1 MTLRQAQGDV
11 DTNVRVVLVDDQE
24 LVRSGLRR
32 ILRRRDG
39 FEIVAECSDGSEVPA
54 VLDELGAGDD
64 RGVDVV
70 VMDLRMRTV
79 DGITATGAVVA
90 RGDGPPVLVLTTF
103 DDDEMLSGAL
113 RAGAAGFLLKDS
125 SADDL
130 IRAVRTVAEGGN
142 WLDPSVTGRVLHRFR
157 SIAPRPAASGT
168 RGAADQLTVR
178 ELEVLRRMALG
189 RSNGEI
195 AGDLVISEL
204 TVKSHV
210 GRIFT
215 KLGLRDRPAAIVY
228 AYDNGLVQPTPS

>member
-1 MTLRQAQGDV
+1 MSDPV
-11 DTNVRVVLVDDQE
+11 VKVVLVDDQE

-39 FEIVAECSDGSEVPA
+39 FEIVAECADGGEVPA
-54 VLDELGAGDD
+54 TLSGLGEAGA
-64 RGVDVV
+64 DVV

-79 DGITATGAVVA
+79 DGITATRSVVEA
-90 RGDGPPVLVLTTF
+90 GGPPVLVLTTF

-130 IRAVRTVAEGGN
+130 IRGVRTVAEGGS
-142 WLDPSVTGRVLHRFR
+142 WLDPAVTGRVLDRFR
-157 SIAPRPAASGT
+157 TFAPAPVARASDGV
-168 RGAADQLTVR
+168 DPLTAR
-178 ELEVLRRMALG
+178 ELEVLRAMAAG

-195 AGDLVISEL
+195 AAELVISEL

-228 AYDNGLVQPTPS
+228 AYDHGLVRPGS

>member
-1 MTLRQAQGDV
+1 MSDPV
-11 DTNVRVVLVDDQE
+11 VKVVLVDDQE

-39 FEIVAECSDGSEVPA
+39 FEIVAECADGGEVPGT
-54 VLDELGAGDD
+54 LSRLGES
-64 RGVDVV
+64 GVDVV

-79 DGITATGAVVA
+79 DGITATRAVVES
-90 RGDGPPVLVLTTF
+90 GGPPVLVLTTF

-130 IRAVRTVAEGGN
+130 IRAVRTVAEGGS
-142 WLDPSVTGRVLHRFR
+142 WLDPAVTGRVLDRFR
-157 SIAPRPAASGT
+157 SFAPVPVAAV
-168 RGAADQLTVR
+168 RDGADPLTAR
-178 ELEVLRRMALG
+178 ELEVLRAMAVG

-195 AGDLVISEL
+195 AAELVISEL

-228 AYDNGLVQPTPS
+228 AYDHGLVRPGS

>member
-1 MTLRQAQGDV
+1 MTPDPHARLI
-11 DTNVRVVLVDDQE
+11 RVVLVDDQE

-39 FEIVAECSDGSEVPA
+39 FDIVAECGDGSEVPGA
-54 VLDELGAGDD
+54 LDGLANGPAQDGDP
-64 RGVDVV
+64 GVDVV

-79 DGITATGAVVA
+79 DGITATAGVVA
-90 RGDGPPVLVLTTF
+90 RPDGPPVLVLTTF

-113 RAGAAGFLLKDS
+113 RAGASGFLLKDS

-130 IRAVRTVAEGGN
+130 IRAVRTVADGGH
-142 WLDPSVTGRVLHRFR
+142 WLDPSVTGRVLQQFR
-157 SIAPRPAASGT
+157 SGAPVAAARAS
-168 RGAADQLTVR
+168 AATDPLTAR
-178 ELEVLRRMALG
+178 ELEVLQAIALG

-195 AGDLVISEL
+195 AEQLVISEL

-228 AYDNGLVQPTPS
+228 AYDHGLVAPGRS